1 MLMESVI
8 GKGHPLQDALN
19 KSKEWGGLEPR
30 DRRFARRLITTLLR
44 HRGDAAHVL
53 SRYLK
58 KPLNR
63 KDKKA
68 EAILLMAVVELVW
81 ADGDSHAAV
90 DQAVRLMRGEG
101 FTHLTGLANAVLR
114 KVAGDAEAIRREAP
128 TPLRNAPKWLEAAL
142 TADWGKD
149 AEAIMA
155 QLLTAPPLDIR
166 VKSNAESWAEQLGGT
181 MLSHGSVR
189 LNEGMVAELAGFDD
203 GEWWVQ
209 DAAASLPA
217 MLIESAF
224 NDGLKGKTVIDLCAA
239 PGGKTAQLCAA
250 GATVIA
256 VDSSADRLKILHE
269 NMTRLKLNPDVVTA
283 DGLTWAPDEKVDAVL
298 LDAPCSA
305 TGTIRRRPDIL
316 SHQSPPDLARLGQ
329 LQRGLFEAACAWLKP
344 GGVIVYATCSTLK
357 AEGEAKVA
365 TLPEGMRAMPITAV
379 ELNGFTPYKTD
390 AKKPEEGESGIRI
403 MPDSLNCDHPHMDS
417 DADIKQGNDGFF
429 LARFI
434 KS

>member
-68 EAILLMAVVELVW
+68 EAILLLAVVELVW

-114 KVAGDAEAIRREAP
+114 KVAGDAEAIKQEAP
-128 TPLRNAPKWLEAAL
+128 TPMRNAPKWLETAL
-142 TADWGKD
+142 TADWGND

-155 QLLTAPPLDIR
+155 QLLTVPPLDIR
-166 VKSNAESWAEQLGGT
+166 VKSNAASWAEQLGGT
-181 MLSHGSVR
+181 MLTHGSVR
-189 LNEGMVAELAGFDD
+189 LNDGMVAELAGFDE

-217 MLIESAF
+217 ILIET
-224 NDGLKGKTVIDLCAA
+224 GLKGGLNGKTVVDLCAA

-256 VDSSADRLKILHE
+256 VDSSADRLKILGE
-269 NMTRLKLNPDVVTA
+269 NMTRLKLNPEVVTA
-283 DGLTWAPDEKVDAVL
+283 DGLSWSPDEKVDAVL

-316 SHQSPPDLARLGQ
+316 SHYSPPDLAHLNQ

-344 GGVIVYATCSTLK
+344 GGVIVYATCSILK
-357 AEGEAKVA
+357 AEGEAMV
-365 TLPEGMRAMPITAV
+365 TPLPDGIRAMPITAD
-379 ELNGFTPYKTD
+379 ELDGFTIYSPDANKTD
-390 AKKPEEGESGIRI
+390 DGSVRI
-403 MPDSLNCDHPHMDS
+403 MPDSLNCDQSHMDS
-417 DADIKQGNDGFF
+417 GADITQGNDGFF